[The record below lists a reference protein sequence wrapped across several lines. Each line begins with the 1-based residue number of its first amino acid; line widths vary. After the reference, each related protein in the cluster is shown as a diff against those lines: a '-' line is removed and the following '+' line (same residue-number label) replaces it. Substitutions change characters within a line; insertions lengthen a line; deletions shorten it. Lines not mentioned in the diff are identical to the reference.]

1 MSALTDAAKA
11 FFAKKATII
20 VQLNARL
27 QPIHRGHLED
37 AIVEKLGA
45 RIPSLRVVGGGSA
58 VDKDGR
64 ITSCGIELMLLK
76 SSLEQTLTELA
87 SVLVDLGVPRG
98 SLLVTPPKRKINVGQ
113 SEGLAVTFP
122 RISTVN
128 FEEVATALPHNEEL
142 DRAMELLKPALRGHG
157 RVWSWQILR
166 DEADLVIYGDDSE
179 VLRDII
185 RATLPREGAFAGYR
199 ITAIT

>member
-11 FFAKKATII
+11 FFAKKSTII
-20 VQLNARL
+20 LQLNARL
-27 QPIHRGHLED
+27 QPIHRGDLED
-37 AIVEKLGA
+37 AIFEKLGA
-45 RIPSLRVVGGGSA
+45 SIPSLTVVGGGSA

-64 ITSCGIELMLLK
+64 ITSCGVELMLLR
-76 SSLEQTLTELA
+76 SSLEQALTELA
-87 SVLVDLGVPRG
+87 SALVELGVPRG
-98 SLLVTPPKRKINVGQ
+98 SLLVTPPKRKISVGQ
-113 SEGLAVTFP
+113 AEGLAVTFP
-122 RISTVN
+122 RISKVD
-128 FEEVATALPHNEEL
+128 FEDARALQHNEEL

-166 DEADLVIYGDDSE
+166 DEADLVIYGDDAE
-179 VLRDII
+179 ALRDII

>member
-1 MSALTDAAKA
+1 MSALTDAVRT
-11 FFAKKATII
+11 FFAKKSTII

-27 QPIHRGHLED
+27 QPIHRGDLED
-37 AIVEKLGA
+37 AIVERLGA
-45 RIPSLRVVGGGSA
+45 SIPSLTVVGGGSA

-64 ITSCGIELMLLK
+64 ITGCGIELMLLR
-76 SSLEQTLTELA
+76 SSLEQALTQLA
-87 SVLVDLGVPRG
+87 EVLVELGVPRR

-122 RISTVN
+122 RISRVD
-128 FEEVATALPHNEEL
+128 FEDARALQHSEDL
-142 DRAMELLKPALRGHG
+142 DRAAELLKPALRDHG
-157 RVWSWQILR
+157 RVWSWQILS
-166 DEADLVIYGDDSE
+166 DEADLVIYGDDAE
-179 VLRDII
+179 ALRDII

>member
-27 QPIHRGHLED
+27 QPIHRGDLED

-45 RIPSLRVVGGGSA
+45 SIPSLTVVGGGSA

-76 SSLEQTLTELA
+76 SSLELALTELA
-87 SVLVDLGVPRG
+87 SALVEFGVPRG
-98 SLLVTPPKRKINVGQ
+98 SILVTPPKRTIKVGQ

-122 RISTVN
+122 RISRVD
-128 FEEVATALPHNEEL
+128 FEDARALQHNEEL
-142 DRAMELLKPALRGHG
+142 DRAMELLKPALRAHG

-179 VLRDII
+179 ALRDII
-185 RATLPREGAFAGYR
+185 RDTLPREGAFAGYR